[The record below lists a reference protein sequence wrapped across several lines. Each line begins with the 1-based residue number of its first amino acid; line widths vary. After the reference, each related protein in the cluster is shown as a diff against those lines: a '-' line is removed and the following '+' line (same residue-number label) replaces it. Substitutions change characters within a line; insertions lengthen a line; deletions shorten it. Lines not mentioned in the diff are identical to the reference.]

1 MTCVETGYARSSTPL
16 RSPAISCNSH
26 LVTYRYVCY
35 YRLKLNIKVLLV
47 GIVQCMGLSINMH
60 LEVTYDLS
68 SFGSIEL
75 CVVPVAES
83 YKDLIYHHRSMQ

>member
-1 MTCVETGYARSSTPL
+1 
-16 RSPAISCNSH
+16 
-26 LVTYRYVCY
+26 
-35 YRLKLNIKVLLV
+35 
-47 GIVQCMGLSINMH
+47 MGLSINMH

-83 YKDLIYHHRSMQ
+83 YNDLIYHHRSTQ